1 MFTWVKDAQL
11 SQFTF
16 CSSTDRGKLNNFTFV
31 LLPVHFLFFYLQN
44 LVENGTKCFDGIYKE
59 HLASDASREFLSML
73 LNSKNY
79 QTAMSGD
86 HAERLVPTCQKVY
99 IAEVMHLLLHSFV
112 LTFCPLFFSWC
123 KVLRSLSQRQP
134 QALGYPNMKRQF
146 LVKKNFKN

>member
-1 MFTWVKDAQL
+1 MRNSLDSLFAQV
-11 SQFTF
+11 
-16 CSSTDRGKLNNFTFV
+16 TDKGKLNNFTFV

-99 IAEVMHLLLHSFV
+99 IAEVMILLLHTCTFV
-112 LTFCPLFFSWC
+112 LKFCPLFFSLC
-123 KVLRSLSQRQP
+123 KLLRSLCRRQP
-134 QALGYPNMKRQF
+134 LALGF
-146 LVKKNFKN
+146 TT